1 MYVYGYALHGG
12 TVKICM
18 IIISQ
23 LISCRVEETSRA
35 CSWSVVQFSP
45 WFIPSLLCD
54 YLWLA
59 ILLKFGVWRISDDI
73 LDQEED

>member
-1 MYVYGYALHGG
+1 M
-12 TVKICM
+12 KICM

-23 LISCRVEETSRA
+23 LISCRVEKTSRA
-35 CSWSVVQFSP
+35 CSWSAVQFSP
-45 WFIPSLLCD
+45 WFVPYLLCD

-59 ILLKFGVWRISDDI
+59 ILLKFGVWRISDGI